1 MNMTKYFLLLAAA
14 AAAVAIV
21 SCGKDNKEKEV
32 PENAES
38 AKKALVAYLPLN
50 DANNVIAT
58 GEGFS
63 VVGLGGAGEFN
74 TSGFKGGCYNNSAAD
89 IDAQAYLKLNVPE
102 KFLSGLTSFTFS
114 AWINSPAQRGGII
127 TFDGGEDANWGA
139 WDLFFDGGDAEEGT
153 ILKGYFYNQTTLWK
167 GFYPTYKGLEV
178 AQNKWIQVVYSYDEN
193 TSHANLYVN
202 GTLVGPVDEES
213 GEIKFTSDC
222 YAQDV
227 DKDGNQPKVG
237 ALHLPKVSCMYIGAF
252 ASRETGKSSE
262 SWLSYF
268 AGKIDEIHIY
278 NRALTDKE
286 ISAVYKDEVLNSDLD

>member
-1 MNMTKYFLLLAAA
+1 MKKYFLLAAA
-14 AAAVAIV
+14 VAAVAIV
-21 SCGKDNKEKEV
+21 SCGKNDKDEKAA
-32 PENAES
+32 ENADS
-38 AKKALVAYLPLN
+38 AKKALIAYLPLDSAEN
-50 DANNVIAT
+50 ALAKGD
-58 GEGFS
+58 GFS

-74 TSGFKGGCYNNSAAD
+74 AAGFKGGCYNNSAAD
-89 IDAQAYLKLNVPE
+89 IDTQAYLKLNAPE
-102 KFLSGLTSFTFS
+102 QFLKGLSSFTFS

-139 WDLFFDGGDAEEGT
+139 WDLFFDGGDTENGT
-153 ILKGYFYNQTTLWK
+153 KLKGYFYNTTTLWK
-167 GFYPTYKGLEV
+167 GFYPEYMGLEV
-178 AQNKWIQVVYSYDEN
+178 AQNKWIQVVFSYDEK

-202 GTLVGPVDEES
+202 GVLVGIPDKET
-213 GEIKFTSDC
+213 GEIGFTCDC

-237 ALHLPKVSCMYIGAF
+237 ALKLAKVSCMYIGAF

-262 SWLSYF
+262 SWLNYF

-286 ISAVYKDEVLNSDLD
+286 VTAVYKDEVLNSDLD

>member
-1 MNMTKYFLLLAAA
+1 MKKYLLLFAAA
-14 AAAVAIV
+14 AAAVTIV
-21 SCGKDNKEKEV
+21 SCGKDNKDKEV

-38 AKKALVAYLPLN
+38 AKKALIAYLPLN

-74 TSGFKGGCYNNSAAD
+74 ASGFKGGCYNNSSAD

-139 WDLFFDGGDAEEGT
+139 WDLFFDGGDTEAGT

-167 GFYPTYKGLEV
+167 GFYPSYQGLEV
-178 AQNKWIQVVYSYDEN
+178 ALNKWIQLVYSYDEK

-202 GTLVGPVDEES
+202 GALVGPVNEET
-213 GEIKFTSDC
+213 GEIEFTSDC

-237 ALHLPKVSCMYIGAF
+237 ALHMPKVSCMYIGAF

-262 SWLSYF
+262 GWLSYF
-268 AGKIDEIHIY
+268 AGKVDEIHIY
-278 NRALTDKE
+278 NRALTSKE
-286 ISAVYKDEVLNSDLD
+286 VLAVYKDEVLNSDLD